1 VIIIYEPGDPVR
13 LKGKRGLYR
22 FAGYDIE
29 DDWADTIEDLDE
41 LAAAETAEVID
52 PRREIS
58 RFVKVEELEYP
69 GKDATPRDVAPH
81 PGVRDLSERAH
92 QRRK

>member
-1 VIIIYEPGDPVR
+1 MIILYEPGDPVR

-22 FAGYDIE
+22 FAGYE
-29 DDWADTIEDLDE
+29 GLAGWEDLDDM
-41 LAAAETAEVID
+41 ATAETAEVID

-69 GKDATPRDVAPH
+69 GKDASPRDVAPH

-92 QRRK
+92 ARRK